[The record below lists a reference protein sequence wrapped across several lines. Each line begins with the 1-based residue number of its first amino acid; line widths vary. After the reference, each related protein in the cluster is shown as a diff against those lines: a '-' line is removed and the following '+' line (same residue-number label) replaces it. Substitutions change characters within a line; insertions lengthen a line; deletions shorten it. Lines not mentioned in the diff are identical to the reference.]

1 MPYADG
7 SLDSEP
13 GPRLLQIERPEKELG
28 SESKAASLLLW
39 FTCETFPRDAWV
51 SVFGL

>member
-1 MPYADG
+1 MLMALLTLN
-7 SLDSEP
+7 LD
-13 GPRLLQIERPEKELG
+13 PRLLQIERPEKELG